1 MAQAASPKASF
12 SRYRELFGGACT
24 EMSPCVGLKTPQ
36 LYVNQDS
43 PGMMAEPPVAVSMDV
58 PMFLVVWVAF
68 YGLMVPSQRPMS

>member
-1 MAQAASPKASF
+1 
-12 SRYRELFGGACT
+12 
-24 EMSPCVGLKTPQ
+24 MSPCVGLKTPQ